1 MSIALCNSFQ
11 CLIPQSEVLAVLTF
25 SGSNRN
31 SLLHTPEVH
40 RCQIEPRKNS
50 SVYENIVFIHVCKR
64 KWSSMSGKGHPA
76 LVKLEF
82 TAMSTFSPVGSLSSN
97 CMRMCVCVCVCVDGM
112 NLKYVLRWHIHM
124 YISSFRT
131 MPVQTHAHTHLQ
143 IIWGQRTDGAKSG
156 YCRIYTLHLSDKS
169 GVLQHD
175 DTLVSCNLSASHNDQ
190 RGYILFKTY
199 CC

>member
-112 NLKYVLRWHIHM
+112 NLKYVLRWHIH
-124 YISSFRT
+124 ISVLSVLCQCYTHKRTHTCILKSFEDSKPT
-131 MPVQTHAHTHLQ
+131 GLKVDTADQSHSQFFCTIVTCIIKSYTH
-143 IIWGQRTDGAKSG
+143 S
-156 YCRIYTLHLSDKS
+156 SS
-169 GVLQHD
+169 
-175 DTLVSCNLSASHNDQ
+175 
-190 RGYILFKTY
+190 
-199 CC
+199 